1 MADDDKNL
9 EPNLELPRLFGRKK
23 RGKADAAS
31 STVETEPEAEQ
42 EQPAPPPAA
51 PPAHAAQPPTPSTE
65 PAEPTPPIAP
75 TAQTPAAP
83 SPPAEAE
90 VPPGRPTAPVNATP
104 QAQSVAQMPDPAASV
119 PTTPSPAVSTPA
131 AAETAP
137 VVATP
142 AGGGTKDKIK
152 RRLPTAP
159 LPSFPRRKP
168 RDAATGAASGRRPSL
183 PTIPLPPLTGRMAA
197 ALTGAVIG
205 LGLVLSTVG
214 VLRGCDAIR
223 GTKSCGGGGGF
234 ALLVVLIVLAIYLG
248 ALLLRAFG
256 VPDPGST
263 SFLAV
268 GIVVVLSMVVFIDSL
283 LDWWMFLLIPTMT
296 AGAYA
301 LSHYITT
308 AVVEPAMEQTRD
320 QRVD

>member
-9 EPNLELPRLFGRKK
+9 EPNLELPKLFGRKK
-23 RGKADAAS
+23 SGKADAAS
-31 STVETEPEAEQ
+31 NKGNAKREAQPETELESEPSAPVAPA
-42 EQPAPPPAA
+42 QPAARTTPAT
-51 PPAHAAQPPTPSTE
+51 PTP
-65 PAEPTPPIAP
+65 AEV
-75 TAQTPAAP
+75 TPAT
-83 SPPAEAE
+83 EAE
-90 VPPGRPTAPVNATP
+90 VPPRRPTAPVSATP
-104 QAQSVAQMPDPAASV
+104 QAQSVAQMPDPAATV
-119 PTTPSPAVSTPA
+119 PTTEPDPTPAVSAPA
-131 AAETAP
+131 TAETSTVTAAP
-137 VVATP
+137 V
-142 AGGGTKDKIK
+142 GGGTKDKVK
-152 RRLPTAP
+152 RGLPTVA

-168 RDAATGAASGRRPSL
+168 RGTSPDAASGPKSSL
-183 PTIPLPPLTGRMAA
+183 PRIPLPPLNGRMAA

-205 LGLVLSTVG
+205 LGLVLSTAG

-223 GTKSCGGGGGF
+223 GTKSCGGAGGF
-234 ALLVVLIVLAIYLG
+234 ALLVVLIVLAVYVG

-256 VPDPGST
+256 IPDPGST

-283 LDWWMFLLIPTMT
+283 LDWWMFLLIPAMS

-308 AVVEPAMEQTRD
+308 AVVEPAMDQTRD